1 MVKVQS
7 RFPRALVGTLLG
19 LIILSSPIFTET
31 ALAKNQENGTWNNS
45 VNGSVV
51 TVDGWRK
58 NGGGLGNP
66 VSWIIGDTTP
76 PPPKTGLARCWEV
89 ANALGDPMV
98 AECESYFW
106 IEGPD
111 GPQPLEH
118 GSPGRP
124 EPGVNIPVPSPRE
137 LIEYATAAVRA
148 QGSGLTVQPKSDV
161 LAAIPTI
168 VYAQAASQVL
178 ETQIFGRPISVS
190 LRATSF
196 RYDFGD
202 GSAPLI
208 TNDPGRPFPDHRLSH
223 TYERPQD
230 QVVITLTTTWS
241 GTITSPF
248 TGETATIN
256 GVVTTV
262 ESSDPFNVR
271 EASIA
276 LVDED
281 Y

>member
-1 MVKVQS
+1 MKMPS
-7 RFPRALVGTLLG
+7 RLNRWLALLVFGIGTLLIPFRSAVAEPVFDDWETTTSADNVAIQAWHYYVQG
-19 LIILSSPIFTET
+19 NGAAPI
-31 ALAKNQENGTWNNS
+31 
-45 VNGSVV
+45 
-51 TVDGWRK
+51 
-58 NGGGLGNP
+58 
-66 VSWIIGDTTP
+66 SWIIGDTTP

-208 TNDPGRPFPDHRLSH
+208 TNDPGRPFPDHCLSH

>member
-1 MVKVQS
+1 MRAQNQ
-7 RFPRALVGTLLG
+7 FPKALAGTVLG
-19 LIILSSPIFTET
+19 LIIPFSSPFVET
-31 ALAKNQENGTWNNS
+31 ALATNHENGTWNNS
-45 VNGSVV
+45 ANGSVV
-51 TVDGWRK
+51 TVEGWRK
-58 NGGGLGNP
+58 NGGGMGNP
-66 VSWIIGDTTP
+66 VSWVIGETAA

-137 LIEYATAAVRA
+137 LIEYATATVRA
-148 QGSGLTVQPKSDV
+148 QGSGLTVQPRSDV
-161 LAAIPTI
+161 LAGIPMI
-168 VYAQAASQVL
+168 VYAQAPSQVL
-178 ETQIFGRPISVS
+178 ETEIFGTPVSVS

-196 RYDFGD
+196 RYDFAD

-208 TNDPGRPFPDHRLSH
+208 TSDPGRPFPDHRLSH
-223 TYERPQD
+223 TYDRPQD

-248 TGETATIN
+248 TGQTATIN

-271 EASIA
+271 QASIA
-276 LVDED
+276 LVDDD

>member
-1 MVKVQS
+1 MKMPS
-7 RFPRALVGTLLG
+7 RLNRCCLVLVFAAGTLL
-19 LIILSSPIFTET
+19 IPFPS
-31 ALAKNQENGTWNNS
+31 ALAVPVFDDWETTTSADNIAIQAWHYYIQGNG
-45 VNGSVV
+45 V
-51 TVDGWRK
+51 T
-58 NGGGLGNP
+58 P
-66 VSWIIGDTTP
+66 VSWVIGETAA

-148 QGSGLTVQPKSDV
+148 QGSGLTVQPRSDV
-161 LAAIPTI
+161 LAGIPTI
-168 VYAQAASQVL
+168 VYARAPSQVL
-178 ETQIFGRPISVS
+178 ETEIFGTPVSVS

-196 RYDFGD
+196 RYDFAD

-208 TNDPGRPFPDHRLSH
+208 TSDPGRPFPDHRLSH
-223 TYERPQD
+223 TYDRPQD

-248 TGETATIN
+248 TGQTAMIN

-276 LVDED
+276 LVDDD

>member
-1 MVKVQS
+1 M
-7 RFPRALVGTLLG
+7 
-19 LIILSSPIFTET
+19 
-31 ALAKNQENGTWNNS
+31 
-45 VNGSVV
+45 
-51 TVDGWRK
+51 
-58 NGGGLGNP
+58 GNP
-66 VSWIIGDTTP
+66 VSWVIGDTTP

-124 EPGVNIPVPSPRE
+124 EPGVNIPLPSPRE
-137 LIEYATAAVRA
+137 LIEYATATVRA

-161 LAAIPTI
+161 LAGIPTI

-178 ETQIFGRPISVS
+178 ETEIFGTPVSVS

-208 TNDPGRPFPDHRLSH
+208 TSDPGRPFPDHRLSH
-223 TYERPQD
+223 TYERTQD
-230 QVVITLTTTWS
+230 HVVITLTTTWS

-276 LVDED
+276 LVDDD

>member
-1 MVKVQS
+1 MMKS
-7 RFPRALVGTLLG
+7 LRLFTKYTIGLSLTLALVSINSPCLATDPKLD
-19 LIILSSPIFTET
+19 SSTNDDSVFIWSSQ
-31 ALAKNQENGTWNNS
+31 KGKIGSNS
-45 VNGSVV
+45 
-51 TVDGWRK
+51 
-58 NGGGLGNP
+58 

-178 ETQIFGRPISVS
+178 ETQIFGRPVSVS

-208 TNDPGRPFPDHRLSH
+208 TSDPGRPFPDHRLSH

>member
-1 MVKVQS
+1 MESLRVFRK
-7 RFPRALVGTLLG
+7 FAIGTLLTVT
-19 LIILSSPIFTET
+19 LVTVSSPCFATDPKLDSSANDDSVFIWSS
-31 ALAKNQENGTWNNS
+31 QGGRIGSNS
-45 VNGSVV
+45 V
-51 TVDGWRK
+51 
-58 NGGGLGNP
+58 
-66 VSWIIGDTTP
+66 SWVIGETTP

-137 LIEYATAAVRA
+137 LIEYATATVRA

-161 LAAIPTI
+161 LAGIPTI

-178 ETQIFGRPISVS
+178 ETEIFGTPVSVS

-208 TNDPGRPFPDHRLSH
+208 TSDPGRPFPDHRLSH

-230 QVVITLTTTWS
+230 HVVITLTTTWS

-276 LVDED
+276 LVDDD

>member
-1 MVKVQS
+1 MQS
-7 RFPRALVGTLLG
+7 RFHELAFASVLGLAIVGTSNTHALG
-19 LIILSSPIFTET
+19 NRTSD
-31 ALAKNQENGTWNNS
+31 NQNHWENNAH
-45 VNGSVV
+45 GSVV
-51 TVDGWRK
+51 IVEGWRK
-58 NGGGLGNP
+58 NGGGLGSP

-106 IEGPD
+106 VEGPD